1 MGSSACC
8 IPTRPSRRTHR
19 LGLRAAA
26 ELVIVGQGSYGI
38 DRFEPGEDCT
48 FGELPVN
55 IDELEADLPNGLHD
69 ALLHAFSKVPGERR
83 AEFIL
88 DVWLGDLRSSVTAER
103 ERYRPAR
110 LELLDLAYL
119 VVDETDPR
127 YPAGNGDPLRVDA
140 CAADDDPERFRQVPP
155 GGFAGRF
162 FVTEW
167 NAFIHFAALDA
178 RLTWIGAS

>member
-1 MGSSACC
+1 
-8 IPTRPSRRTHR
+8 
-19 LGLRAAA
+19 
-26 ELVIVGQGSYGI
+26 
-38 DRFEPGEDCT
+38 
-48 FGELPVN
+48 VN
-55 IDELEADLPNGLHD
+55 IEELEADLPNGLHD
-69 ALLHAFSKVPGERR
+69 ALLRTFSSDATERR

-110 LELLDLAYL
+110 LELLELAYL
-119 VVDETDPR
+119 VIDDPDPR
-127 YPAGNGDPLRVDA
+127 YPAGDGSPLRVDA
-140 CAADDDPERFRQVPP
+140 CAADDDSQRSRQVPR

-178 RLTWIGAS
+178 RLTWLGAS